1 MAGCE
6 GQNLLGETQ
15 GGTST
20 REYRTWHKVLIE
32 QLADR
37 DEAIDYLQVTL
48 EEYQVDQ
55 DIPFFLRD
63 IRNVIE
69 AKGGISELARK
80 TGIVPQ
86 VLSDMFSTGEAL
98 HLDTFSSI
106 LRALGCRLSIE
117 PLEVASQS
125 VELAPEVASLVLLE
139 GANPGLELTTKS
151 DGVRSAS
158 PLDKII

>member
-1 MAGCE
+1 MAGWE

-86 VLSDMFSTGEAL
+86 VLSDMFSTGEAP
-98 HLDTFSSI
+98 I
-106 LRALGCRLSIE
+106 LI
-117 PLEVASQS
+117 
-125 VELAPEVASLVLLE
+125 
-139 GANPGLELTTKS
+139 
-151 DGVRSAS
+151 RSAAFS
-158 PLDKII
+158 VPLGAGCQLSR

>member
-1 MAGCE
+1 MYYWYMYILQYICL
-6 GQNLLGETQ
+6 QV
-15 GGTST
+15 
-20 REYRTWHKVLIE
+20 RFYYYRTWHKVLIE

-86 VLSDMFSTGEAL
+86 VLSDMFSTGEAP

-117 PLEVASQS
+117 
-125 VELAPEVASLVLLE
+125 
-139 GANPGLELTTKS
+139 
-151 DGVRSAS
+151 RR
-158 PLDKII
+158 